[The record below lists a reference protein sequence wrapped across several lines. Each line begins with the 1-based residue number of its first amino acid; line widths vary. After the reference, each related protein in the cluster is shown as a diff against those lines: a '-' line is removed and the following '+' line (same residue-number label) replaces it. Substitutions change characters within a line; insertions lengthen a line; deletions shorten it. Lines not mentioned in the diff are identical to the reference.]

1 MLDMNSFFFS
11 KGDMN
16 SVVVLLYSVLYNYQI
31 NLILNLNLAF
41 LCSCTFFPNLN
52 IFNVHL
58 FLCNFIFSRNFRSR
72 DEAHKLRITNLPF
85 WLLSVGNLHSNWP

>member
-41 LCSCTFFPNLN
+41 LCSCLFFPKFKH
-52 IFNVHL
+52 I
-58 FLCNFIFSRNFRSR
+58 
-72 DEAHKLRITNLPF
+72 
-85 WLLSVGNLHSNWP
+85 